1 MDARRLFRTWRCSVT
16 RLPRSFRLWILA
28 LLLAC
33 FSGCEA
39 QQALQELAN
48 KAKNATAAPA
58 APVESVPAATVESI
72 PAPAATAG
80 ETIRIASFNIQ
91 VFGMSKLRKPDV
103 MDVLAQVVRRFD
115 VVAIQE
121 VRSKDQSVLPQF
133 TALVNADGAHYDYV
147 LGPRLGRTSSKEQ
160 YAIMFDTT
168 RIEADRSSV
177 YTAADPQDLLHREP
191 MVARFRVLGLPAE
204 QAFTFTLVD
213 IHTDPDETTTELDA
227 LADVFLAVQGNNSGE
242 DDVILLGDLN
252 VDEYHLGRLG
262 RLPGIAWVV
271 SDVTTNTRRTKSY
284 DNLVFNRQATAEYTG
299 RWGVMNLMDEY
310 GLSEAQALKVSDHL
324 PVWAEFGT
332 REGRFGGPIATRPVI
347 KPR

>member
-1 MDARRLFRTWRCSVT
+1 MTG
-16 RLPRSFRLWILA
+16 LPRSFRLGILA

-33 FSGCEA
+33 FSGCDA
-39 QQALQELAN
+39 QQALEELAN
-48 KAKNATAAPA
+48 KAKDVAAS
-58 APVESVPAATVESI
+58 APVESVPDLTVGSI
-72 PAPAATAG
+72 PAQPAPAG

-91 VFGMSKLRKPDV
+91 VFGVSKLRKPEV
-103 MDVLAQVVRRFD
+103 MDVLAHVVRRFD

-133 TALVNADGAHYDYV
+133 TGLVNAKGARYDYI

-160 YAIMFDTT
+160 YAILFDTT
-168 RIEADRSSV
+168 RIGADRSSV

-227 LADVFLAVQGNNSGE
+227 LADVFQAVQRNGSGE

-262 RLPGIAWVV
+262 RLPDIAWVV

-284 DNLVFNRQATAEYTG
+284 DNLVFNRQATTEYTG
-299 RWGVMNLMDEY
+299 RWGVLDLMAEY
-310 GLSEAQALKVSDHL
+310 RLSKDQALDVSDHF

-332 REGRFGGPIATRPVI
+332 REGRFGGPIATRPVT